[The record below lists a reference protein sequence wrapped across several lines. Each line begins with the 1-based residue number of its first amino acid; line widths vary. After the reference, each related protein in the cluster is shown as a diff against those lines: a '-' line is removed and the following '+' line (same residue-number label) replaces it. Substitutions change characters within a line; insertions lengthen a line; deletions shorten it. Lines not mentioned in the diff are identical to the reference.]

1 MRFKGLFWERVSA
14 VYLILKGYKIKEF
27 NFRTRF
33 GEIDI
38 ICEKGDTLV
47 FVEVKYRKKTD
58 FGRAEEFVDERKISR
73 ITKAAKLYLASE
85 NNEKMIRF
93 DVIAVN
99 GFKIEH
105 IKNAFEGDWL

>member
-1 MRFKGLFWERVSA
+1 MRFKGLFWERISA
-14 VYLILKGYKIKEF
+14 VYLFLKGYKIREF
-27 NFRTRF
+27 NFGTRL

-58 FGRAEEFVDERKISR
+58 FGRAEEFVDKRKISK
-73 ITKAAKLYLASE
+73 IVKTAKLYLASE
-85 NNEKMIRF
+85 NEDKKIRF

-99 GFKIEH
+99 GFKINH
-105 IKNAFEGDWL
+105 IKNAFEGE